1 LALTIIGNDDGAV
14 LMDATT
20 GYPLQGC
27 RGFASA
33 ADAEAFLEWYAGIFG
48 ERQLA
53 EDLRQLPAFEVA
65 DLRDEWDGVRDDEP
79 SD

>member
-14 LMDATT
+14 LYDDTS

-33 ADAEAFLEWYAGIFG
+33 ADAEAFLEWYA
-48 ERQLA
+48 RLA
-53 EDLRQLPAFEVA
+53 ADEDRPEDLRGRPTFEVA
-65 DLRDEWDGVRDDEP
+65 DLRDRWDRERDDG
-79 SD
+79 